1 MLIKPPEGHQ
11 TWRIHSALEIISN
24 VDIFNSLMYK
34 LAHAVLPLR
43 GYICVGG
50 DHIEKLLND
59 RRERHMTLIRGYTS
73 VRDSDDRYFIIL
85 DFVYNR

>member
-1 MLIKPPEGHQ
+1 M
-11 TWRIHSALEIISN
+11 EIISN